1 MSSLI
6 SKHELE
12 ALAAHFAISSLR
24 TAVQIAYWL
33 IFSILLLPSLDLKD
47 ITVLR
52 HYLRLYCQSEI
63 SPLVVST

>member
-12 ALAAHFAISSLR
+12 ALAAHFSISSLR

-52 HYLRLYCQSEI
+52 HYLRLHCQSEI